1 MGKKSAKAKASGKE
15 KLFGADGF
23 EQYYGELYGE
33 RWQALKESFAG
44 EGSAVEYH
52 VTGAE
57 KSYFLDSASVLAA
70 LCLPLED
77 ATDLLDLCAA
87 PGGKTLVLA
96 SRMSADAT
104 LSSNERSPERK
115 HRLSTVVQTCLPP
128 EISERVKTSCSD
140 GATWCTRQTECFDRI
155 LLDAPCSSERHVI
168 ADPKYL
174 NSWSPSRIKTVT
186 TEQWALLSSAY
197 RLLRP
202 EGILLYSTCALCPEE
217 NDGMIERLYKK
228 FNKDGAAFAM
238 LEPSPDLSQVS
249 DFAPVLSLPGFEK
262 TQYGYMIMPDR
273 QNGAGPIYFSII
285 KKLKAL

>member
-1 MGKKSAKAKASGKE
+1 MKQKSAKNKLSGE
-15 KLFGADGF
+15 AGF
-23 EQYYGELYGE
+23 EEYYAGLYGE
-33 RWQALKESFAG
+33 RWQAIKESFAG

-70 LCLPLED
+70 LCLPLD
-77 ATDLLDLCAA
+77 GATDILDLCAA

-96 SRMSADAT
+96 SRMPVDAN

-115 HRLSTVVQTCLPP
+115 HRLSVVVETCLPTS
-128 EISERVKTSCSD
+128 ISERVKTSCSD
-140 GATWCTRQTECFDRI
+140 GATWCTRQSECFDRI

-186 TEQWALLSSAY
+186 TEQWSLLSSAY
-197 RLLRP
+197 RLLSP

-228 FNKDGAAFAM
+228 FNKEGDAFSLMSPA
-238 LEPSPDLSQVS
+238 PDLSEIS
-249 DFAPVLSLPGFEK
+249 DFAKITLPGFEQTK
-262 TQYGYMIMPDR
+262 YGYMIMPDK

-285 KKLKAL
+285 KKNKSCAKSL

>member
-96 SRMSADAT
+96 SRMPADAI

-115 HRLSTVVQTCLPP
+115 HRLAVVVETCLPP
-128 EISERVKTSCSD
+128 SISERVKTSCSD

-228 FNKDGAAFAM
+228 FNKDSSSFTM
-238 LEPSPDLSQVS
+238 LEPAPDFAQVS
-249 DFAPVLSLPGFEK
+249 DFAPALSPPGFEK